1 MAWSPR
7 AARAATLTSCAHWPV
22 PPLPAPPTHGSAG
35 WSTTFR
41 RYQRWARLLHA
52 VRGMVAGHELTRC
65 AADAG
70 FASPSHFSDTFHRTF
85 GLSPSA
91 LLNPRV
97 QIDLDA

>member
-1 MAWSPR
+1 
-7 AARAATLTSCAHWPV
+7 
-22 PPLPAPPTHGSAG
+22 
-35 WSTTFR
+35 
-41 RYQRWARLLHA
+41 
-52 VRGMVAGHELTRC
+52 MVAGHELTRC